1 MSNSLATT
9 EKRLSSS
16 VGSLTQ
22 AALNRMERDLPWFR
36 QLGAQERSWIGL
48 IAQSGIAAFVEWYA
62 HPDPG
67 APVLVDVF
75 GTAPRDLARVVS
87 LRHTVEMIRTT
98 IEVVEANVDSI
109 VDADEIP
116 AVREAVL
123 LYAREVAFA
132 AAEVYARAAETR
144 GAWDARLEALIVDSV
159 LRGEAD
165 EAVRSRAA
173 ALGWASASQVAV
185 VVGHAPEGDRELVA
199 DAVRR
204 SARQAGLDTLCAVQG
219 DRLVVVLGGVAH
231 DDVSAASVAEHFGPG
246 PVVIGPS
253 VPDLL
258 AASVSARAAVSGHR
272 AAAGWPDAPRF
283 VTSDDLLPERALNGD
298 GHARRQLV
306 TAVYAPLLA
315 AGPTVL
321 ETVAVF
327 LERCGSIEATGRAL
341 FVHPNTVRYRLQRA
355 SEVTGLAAGDPREA
369 YILRLGLTLGR
380 LLSPES

>member
-1 MSNSLATT
+1 
-9 EKRLSSS
+9 
-16 VGSLTQ
+16 
-22 AALNRMERDLPWFR
+22 
-36 QLGAQERSWIGL
+36 
-48 IAQSGIAAFVEWYA
+48 
-62 HPDPG
+62 
-67 APVLVDVF
+67 
-75 GTAPRDLARVVS
+75 
-87 LRHTVEMIRTT
+87 
-98 IEVVEANVDSI
+98 VVEANVDSI

-219 DRLVVVLGGVAH
+219 DRLVVVLGGVA
-231 DDVSAASVAEHFGPG
+231 DDGLAAAAVAEHFGPG

-306 TAVYAPLLA
+306 TAVYAPLQA

-327 LERCGSIEATGRAL
+327 LERCGSIEATARAL
-341 FVHPNTVRYRLQRA
+341 FVHPNTVRYRLQRVA
-355 SEVTGLAAGDPREA
+355 EVTGLSAGDPREA
-369 YILRLGLTLGR
+369 YILRLALTLGR
-380 LLSPES
+380 LLSPEG